1 MYKTETHLHT
11 AEVSKCSKLRAAE
24 MVKSYYEA
32 GYKTIIISDHF
43 SANYIKSL
51 GEISWQD
58 KITIF
63 FQGYY
68 KAKEAAKEFDMNVL
82 AGAEIT
88 FPDADNDYLV
98 YGITKEFLISYPDLF
113 EQGIE
118 KFHERAKEHGL
129 LVVQAHPYRDDVC
142 FPTPGVVDGI
152 EVYNS
157 NPRHHDH
164 NKRAETM
171 ARENGLFFLS
181 GSDAHRVDDLGKV
194 GILTER
200 EIKSSDEF
208 IEVIRAGKYE
218 LIKEK

>member
-24 MVKSYYEA
+24 MVKSYHEA

-43 SANYIKSL
+43 SVNYIKSL
-51 GEISWQD
+51 GEIPWQD

-63 FQGYY
+63 LQGYY
-68 KAKEAAKEFDMNVL
+68 KAKEAAKAFDMNVL

-113 EQGIE
+113 GQGIE

-142 FPTPGVVDGI
+142 FPTPSCVDGI

-157 NPRHHDH
+157 NPRHCDY
-164 NKRAETM
+164 NEKAEAM
-171 ARENGLFFLS
+171 AKENGLFYLS

-194 GILTER
+194 GILTDK
-200 EIKSSDEF
+200 EIKNSDDF
-208 IEVIRAGKYE
+208 IEVIRSGRYE